1 MRGYGTISAAQ
12 RRQWDRH
19 GYLVLDGVLSEAETA
34 ALLQA
39 ADDVVSRAPSFINQ
53 GNGGAHAFKVA
64 NAIAQTDALDVLT
77 DHPRVFPTLLALLG
91 PYLQVLG
98 TEIFLRTPG
107 DGTDPIVPWH
117 TDGGPTLGAFLPHR
131 GNPALQLKVQFFL
144 TDLTQPDRGN
154 FMLVPGSH
162 RVALPPDKRETT
174 DTPEG
179 AIQLRV
185 RAGDAVI
192 FPWSLWHAVAPNHS
206 TSTRRSITLRYGQLW
221 SRPYDYERVPEEV
234 LARMTPRRRRL
245 FGDLGPDAEPATFF
259 YPNEKEQ
266 VRLMTS

>member
-1 MRGYGTISAAQ
+1 MRGSQ
-12 RRQWDRH
+12 RRQWDRL
-19 GYLVLDGVLSEAETA
+19 GYLVLDNVLETAETA
-34 ALLQA
+34 ALLA
-39 ADDVVSRAPSFINQ
+39 AVDDVVAQTPAFVDQ
-53 GNGGAHAFKVA
+53 GNGGAHAFKVV
-64 NAIAQTDALDVLT
+64 NAVTRTDALDPLT

-107 DGTDPIVPWH
+107 DGVEPIVPWH
-117 TDGGPTLGAFLPHR
+117 TDGGPTLGAFLPRR

-144 TDLTQPDRGN
+144 TDLTDADRGN

-162 RVALPPDKRETT
+162 RVALPAARRETT
-174 DTPEG
+174 ETPPG

-192 FPWSLWHAVAPNHS
+192 FPWSLWHAVAPNHG
-206 TSTRRSITLRYGQLW
+206 TATRRSVTLRYGQLW
-221 SRPYDYERVPEEV
+221 SRPYDYDRLPAET

-245 FGDLGPDAEPATFF
+245 FGDLGPAPDPVAFY
-259 YPNEKEQ
+259 YPNEAEQ